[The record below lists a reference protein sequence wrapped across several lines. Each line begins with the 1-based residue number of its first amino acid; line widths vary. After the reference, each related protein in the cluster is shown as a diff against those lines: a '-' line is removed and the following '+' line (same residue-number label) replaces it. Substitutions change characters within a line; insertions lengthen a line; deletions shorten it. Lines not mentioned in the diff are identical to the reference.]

1 MRCILVGI
9 AALVAASAGLPGP
22 QSMRAPAFDIAS
34 VKPADPDILRSR
46 GFSCGFVPSG
56 RFQGLGNL
64 RWFVAC
70 AYDVR
75 AAQSGEQIVGAP
87 KWTDRDLFE
96 IQATF
101 EPSAVTASQTLSM
114 LQMLLADRFKLA

>member
-1 MRCILVGI
+1 MRCILLGI
-9 AALVAASAGLPGP
+9 AALVATSAGLSGQP
-22 QSMRAPAFDIAS
+22 SMRAPVFEVAS

-46 GFSCGFVPSG
+46 GFSCGFLPSG

-70 AYDVR
+70 AYEIR

-87 KWTDRDLFE
+87 KWAEDDLFE
-96 IQATF
+96 IRATF
-101 EPSAVTASQTLSM
+101 APSELTVSQRLSM
-114 LQMLLADRFKLA
+114 LQ